1 MRGVGEQAE
10 RGGLD
15 RFPESEHPA
24 GPLRSRGA
32 GSGSSPGGSRGDK
45 TGEITRR
52 GGSTPPESNPVSGAN
67 TLSGE
72 TGLKEARATE
82 RAAESGAPAA
92 PLHLGGLCLL
102 PPAGCPRPPVPG
114 PAPRWLRPGPG
125 APCEE
130 PFAGSCS

>member
-1 MRGVGEQAE
+1 MLGQGSLKAVWGSAVGVRRAASASRTPQESGRKAGQPRVRGVGEQAE

-67 TLSGE
+67 TLSGK
-72 TGLKEARATE
+72 TSLKEARAT
-82 RAAESGAPAA
+82 
-92 PLHLGGLCLL
+92 
-102 PPAGCPRPPVPG
+102 
-114 PAPRWLRPGPG
+114 
-125 APCEE
+125 
-130 PFAGSCS
+130 